1 MARPEKHAVTVV
13 EVRKLEEI
21 AQSPLGRPL
30 LDVNQVGAVRTL
42 IDDSNKCQ
50 KIFNLDPEPEKVLR
64 INLNLDQLEDFEE

>member
-1 MARPEKHAVTVV
+1 MARLGKHVVTVV
-13 EVRKLEEI
+13 EVRKLEQI

-42 IDDSNKCQ
+42 IGDSNKYRM
-50 KIFNLDPEPEKVLR
+50 IFDLDPEPEKPLR